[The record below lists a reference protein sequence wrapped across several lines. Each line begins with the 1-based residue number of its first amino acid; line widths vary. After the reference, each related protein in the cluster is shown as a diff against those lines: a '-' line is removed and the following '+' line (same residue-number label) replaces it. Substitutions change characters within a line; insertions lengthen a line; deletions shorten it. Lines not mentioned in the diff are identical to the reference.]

1 MSTTSLNPWVVRF
14 APTAS
19 ARVRLLCFPHAG
31 GGTSVWRPWSGTPGL
46 PAWVEVAAIELPGHG
61 TRSGEPLLTENE
73 QLVEALVEALLPSIA
88 EEGRALALLGHS
100 LGGLLAFEVARRLC
114 QQHSPPLVVAIAACR
129 APQLP
134 ERSPTMPTDERLTEQ
149 LRAAGTPPEA
159 LAGKLALLRAGYAV
173 RLSYRYCPAEPLPCP
188 IVVYGGRED
197 NEVTRAELCGWG
209 EQAAES
215 FQLHMFGG
223 GHFFLHEAPVRLRV
237 VQELGVALTRE
248 DAQISSSSAARRQ

>member
-1 MSTTSLNPWVVRF
+1 MSTTSVNPWVVRF

-31 GGTSVWRPWSGTPGL
+31 GGTSVWRPWSRTPGL
-46 PAWVEVAAIELPGHG
+46 PAWIEVAAIQLPGHG
-61 TRSGEPLLTENE
+61 SRVGEPLFTENE

-88 EEGRALALLGHS
+88 EEGRALALFGHS

-134 ERSPTMPTDERLTEQ
+134 ERSPTMPDDETLANQ
-149 LRAAGTPPEA
+149 LRATDTPAEA
-159 LAGKLALLRAGYAV
+159 LAGKLALVRAGYAV
-173 RLSYRYCPAEPLPCP
+173 RLSYHYHPAEPLPCP
-188 IVVYGGRED
+188 IIVYGGRED
-197 NEVTRAELCGWG
+197 SEVSQAELCGWG
-209 EQAAES
+209 EQATER

-223 GHFFLHEAPVRLRV
+223 GHFFLHQSDVRSRV
-237 VQELGVALTRE
+237 VQELALQLARE
-248 DAQISSSSAARRQ
+248 DAEISSSAARRQ